1 MFEHLKT
8 LWLAAENLT
17 KMLKPGGLIITI
29 VPFAQRY
36 HEDPQDYFRYT
47 HTGVISL
54 FEEYGTYSVLE
65 SGYDIAGRRNNWQ
78 GGGDHNDTV
87 PIDKFGV
94 WRETWFPVNL
104 MRKSGQ

>member
-1 MFEHLKT
+1 MDCSRKFD
-8 LWLAAENLT
+8 ENV
-17 KMLKPGGLIITI
+17 KAGCLIITI

-47 HTGVISL
+47 HKGVISL

-78 GGGDHNDTV
+78 GGGDHNDIV
-87 PIDKFGV
+87 PIDNFGA
-94 WRETWFPVNL
+94 WRETWFSS
-104 MRKSGQ
+104 KEIF